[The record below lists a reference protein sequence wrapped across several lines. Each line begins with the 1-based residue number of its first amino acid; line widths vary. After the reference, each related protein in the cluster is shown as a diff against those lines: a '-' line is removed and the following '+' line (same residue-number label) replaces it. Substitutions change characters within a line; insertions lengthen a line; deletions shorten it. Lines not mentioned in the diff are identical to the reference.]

1 MRFLLKL
8 NDAVGKVENVLIS
21 VGLLSMLFL
30 AFLQV
35 IMRDVFNKGLPWADS
50 IVRLLVLW
58 VGFVGAALATKLD
71 QNLTLEVL
79 TKYMPE
85 RLRHLSSIVVKLF
98 AIMVC
103 CFLFQA
109 SLKFLGDEMST
120 GEKYLNLFPSWY
132 TLTIFPATFALIPFH
147 LVIGIV
153 KDVVYFVKGKP
164 A

>member
-1 MRFLLKL
+1 MKLLLKL

-103 CFLFQA
+103 YFLFRA
-109 SLKFLGDEMST
+109 SLKFLGDEMTT
-120 GEKYLNLFPSWY
+120 GEEYLNLFPSWY
-132 TLTIFPATFALIPFH
+132 TLTIFPATFVLIPFH
-147 LVIGIV
+147 LVIGII

-164 A
+164 E

>member
-1 MRFLLKL
+1 MKFLLKL

-35 IMRDVFNKGLPWADS
+35 IMRDVFNKGIPWADS

-98 AIMVC
+98 AMMVC
-103 CFLFQA
+103 YFLFRA
-109 SLKFLGDEMST
+109 SLKFLGDEMTT
-120 GEKYLNLFPSWY
+120 GEKFLKLIPSWW

-147 LVIGIV
+147 LAVGVV